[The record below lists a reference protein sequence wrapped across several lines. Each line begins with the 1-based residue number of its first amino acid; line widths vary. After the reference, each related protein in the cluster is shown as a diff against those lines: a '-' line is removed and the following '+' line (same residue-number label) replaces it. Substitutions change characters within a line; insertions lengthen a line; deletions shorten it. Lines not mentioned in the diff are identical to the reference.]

1 MKRRTV
7 YRVDSVEL
15 TLINTKPPQ
24 INISAYGSANTTGWA
39 DAQLIPFA
47 YVQAPP
53 NGVYDFTLVAY
64 PPVGSAGQM
73 ITPLPEPASLT
84 EFVPPGFRG
93 VTIHAESNTKQAF
106 VGPESAE
113 AIIGPESAAICVHGK
128 LTDEGVECQALRS
141 DDGKLFTLV
150 GDLKGFKIGDEVY
163 VSGHISPISFCMQG
177 IRVQDKIV
185 PSLNLSAFFCLNM
198 SSY

>member
-1 MKRRTV
+1 MKKRTV
-7 YRVDSVEL
+7 YQVDSVEL

-24 INISAYGSANTTGWA
+24 VNISASGSANTTGWA
-39 DAQLIPFA
+39 DAELIPFV

-64 PPVGSAGQM
+64 PPVGPAGQM

-84 EFVPPGFRG
+84 EFVPLGFRG

-106 VGPESAE
+106 
-113 AIIGPESAAICVHGK
+113 IGPESAAICVHGK

-163 VSGHISPISFCMQG
+163 VSGHIAPISFCMQG
-177 IRVQDKIV
+177 ITVAITWIGKTA
-185 PSLNLSAFFCLNM
+185 PKLL
-198 SSY
+198 